1 MAMSA
6 VLNKATEF
14 RQYEKPIEVQ
24 SILRMR
30 AG

>member
-1 MAMSA
+1 MSA
-6 VLNKATEF
+6 VLNKAAEF
-14 RQYEKPIEVQ
+14 RQYEEPIEVQ

>member
-1 MAMSA
+1 

-14 RQYEKPIEVQ
+14 RQYQDPIEVQ
-24 SILRMR
+24 TILRMR